1 MLPAASQTCRLCGK
15 PGEIRNSH
23 LLPAWC
29 YRRVIEESD
38 DSQPVHVTKDSAVFS
53 NEQAR
58 QYLLCA
64 ACEDRFGKVE
74 DKVERL
80 TRRRNGKQLIFQRL
94 ASIESR
100 TGQLYKLD
108 EESSGILAYFA
119 TSVIWRAHAMGR
131 GCELGP
137 YEEKFR
143 RYLLGETGF
152 PASASLALMVIEP
165 NELGID
171 PKGWLTDPATA
182 RTDRFR
188 IHGFI
193 ACGLV
198 FRLFVGKQIPAMI
211 RKGCL
216 ASTMGPRY
224 IHVRPWN
231 ECQDVMG
238 ALRLLEQTTPRGK
251 LARLPGA

>member
-1 MLPAASQTCRLCGK
+1 MLPAGTQTCGLCGK
-15 PGEIRNSH
+15 PGEIQNSH

-29 YRRVIEESD
+29 YRRIIEDCD
-38 DSQPVHVTKDSAVFS
+38 DSQPVQVTKNSAVLS
-53 NEQAR
+53 NEQVR
-58 QYLLCA
+58 QRLLCA
-64 ACEDRFGKVE
+64 GCEDYFGKIE

-94 ASIESR
+94 THIGGR
-100 TGQLYKLD
+100 TGQLYELA
-108 EESSGILAYFA
+108 EESASILSHFA
-119 TSVIWRAHAMGR
+119 TSVIWRAHAMGK

-137 YEEKFR
+137 YGDQFR
-143 RYLLGETGF
+143 RYLLGQSAF
-152 PASASLALMVIEP
+152 PADASFALMVIEP
-165 NELGID
+165 TELGID
-171 PKGWLTDPATA
+171 PKSWLTNPATA

-198 FRLFVGKQIPAMI
+198 FRLFVGKQIPTMI

-216 ASTMGPRY
+216 ASTAGPRY

-251 LARLPGA
+251 LAQFPGG